1 MARRLQYKTAATT
14 QQKNIFFFMLIRTT
28 PLDSNR
34 APRFSIS
41 AIQQNDSTLSVNVT
55 NDQGSSSI
63 IIDIISP
70 DNRNTIVRMLN
81 RERQIIK
88 IYSWY
93 LMKGRNVTTIKN
105 YDQLDTGLYNLQ
117 IMKIG
122 GDIIFSGRI
131 TLSPALKYPLLR
143 FHL

>member
-1 MARRLQYKTAATT
+1 MV
-14 QQKNIFFFMLIRTT
+14 IRTLPHHT
-28 PLDSNR
+28 DS
-34 APRFSIS
+34 AYRFSIS
-41 AIQQNDSTLSVNVT
+41 SIQQNDASLSVNVT
-55 NDQGSSSI
+55 ADQHTSSI
-63 IIDIISP
+63 IIDITSP

-81 RERQIIK
+81 RDRKIIK

-93 LMKGRNVTTIKN
+93 LMKGRNITTIKN
-105 YDQLDTGLYNLQ
+105 YDQLETGLYIFQ

-143 FHL
+143 FHI